1 MKSRPRAQRITLA
14 SPRPAVDSTVDWLF
28 FVFGGASAIWLAYLL
43 FRESFSLGWG
53 EIWFSVVYWVLLA
66 YLVLPRLHRILT
78 RIYVPDYFIG
88 RARTSD
94 GLLGDPINVALLGSE
109 AQVHEVMGRAGW
121 TMADDLS
128 LATGWRIVAS
138 TLLRRSYLEAPV
150 SPLLLFGRKQDFAY
164 QQEVDGTPGKRH
176 HVRFWRCPDGWML
189 PGGQHADWLAAGTYD
204 RSVGLSLFTLQITHK
219 IDENTDAERDHI
231 VDSARGAAE
240 QAAVSTIRDFST
252 GYHSRN
258 GGGDAIVTDGDL
270 PIVDLRGVP
279 STPGRVDILTDSRDK
294 RPAPT
299 IVGAALVAARAVEGI
314 VLIVTLLLGRGDVL
328 VRVGANDTPADEAA
342 ITLVVS
348 VFAGLLAV
356 FVAVELLVAWRIFL
370 GRNWARVLAMSLSAA
385 SIALQAVSLAT
396 GGPGITLQ
404 TTLPG
409 LSLDVLLILALSS
422 ERALVYARRDRK
434 APKRISGRPGDVAA
448 F

>member
-1 MKSRPRAQRITLA
+1 VTARARRITLA
-14 SPRPAVDSTVDWLF
+14 APRPAVDSAVDWLF

-43 FRESFSLGWG
+43 FQESFTLGWG
-53 EIWFSVVYWVLLA
+53 QIWFSVVYWVLLA

-109 AQVHEVMGRAGW
+109 AQVHDVMTRAGW
-121 TMADDLS
+121 TMADDVS
-128 LATGWRIVAS
+128 LATGWRIVTS

-176 HVRFWRCPDGWML
+176 HVRFWRCPTGWLL
-189 PGGQHADWLAAGTYD
+189 PGGQPADWLAAGTYD

-231 VDSARGAAE
+231 VDSARGVADE
-240 QAAVSTIRDFST
+240 VAVSNIRDFST

-258 GGGDAIVTDGDL
+258 GGGDAIVTDGAL
-270 PIVDLRGVP
+270 PILDLRRL
-279 STPGRVDILTDSRDK
+279 TPHAGAVDIDTDSRDK

-314 VLIVTLLLGRGDVL
+314 VVIVTLLLGRGDVL
-328 VRVGANDTPADEAA
+328 VRVGEGGTPADERT
-342 ITLVVS
+342 ISLVI
-348 VFAGLLAV
+348 AV
-356 FVAVELLVAWRIFL
+356 FSGVIGVFVVVELFVAWRIFL

-385 SIALQAVSLAT
+385 AITIQAVSLAT
-396 GGPGITLQ
+396 GGPGIGLF

-434 APKRISGRPGDVAA
+434 APKRISGRPGGVAA